1 MKSRLNVDEKL
12 LNRIISVAY
21 GDANL
26 LDKIRIYFLASRNKN
41 INRLLVEYKIT
52 ARAIS
57 NLEQNE
63 CPDDIIEN
71 IKDRTGAEEKEL
83 FSPVIRFL
91 YSLIY
96 KPLLTTAVVLILVGG
111 IALFVLFNNMNGN
124 EYSEKQVQLAEK
136 QVKQSL
142 VLVNKIFNRTTNK
155 LENDILK
162 KQVARPVH
170 EGVAT
175 INELFSGG

>member
-1 MKSRLNVDEKL
+1 MMSRLNVDEKL

-26 LDKIRIYFLASRNKN
+26 IDKIRIYYMASRNVE

-52 ARAIS
+52 AKAIG
-57 NLEQNE
+57 NLEFKN
-63 CPDDIIEN
+63 CPDEIIEN
-71 IKDRTGAEEKEL
+71 VKVSTGIQEQGL
-83 FSPVIRFL
+83 FSHVTGFL

-96 KPLLTTAVVLILVGG
+96 KPLFTTAVILMIVGG
-111 IALFVLFNNMNGN
+111 TALYILFSDMNKN
-124 EYSEKQVQLAEK
+124 QYSEKQVQLAEK

-142 VLVNKIFNRTTNK
+142 VLVNKIFNRTSNK

-162 KQVARPVH
+162 EQVAKPVH

>member
-1 MKSRLNVDEKL
+1 MKSRLNIDEKL

-26 LDKIRIYFLASRNKN
+26 IDKIRIYYLASRNAE

-52 ARAIS
+52 AKAIG
-57 NLEQNE
+57 NLEQKN
-63 CPDDIIEN
+63 CPDEILEN
-71 IKDRTGAEEKEL
+71 VKINTGTSRQGL
-83 FSPVIRFL
+83 YSPVIKFL
-91 YSLIY
+91 DSLIY
-96 KPLLTTAVVLILVGG
+96 KPLFSTALILILVGG
-111 IALFVLFNNMNGN
+111 TALFILFNDINKSQ
-124 EYSEKQVQLAEK
+124 YSKMQIQLAEK

-162 KQVARPVH
+162 KQVAKPVH

-175 INELFSGG
+175 INELFRGG